1 MKKRIITGVIALAVG
16 LLLVVLTFFSSK
28 VVAGSEEK
36 YTKEELTNLIAE
48 TQSIKDNAHTM
59 AESARNLGWEEDDR
73 LIKKLQNKWHDADKE
88 QAKYKDKLD
97 VILAEEAEAARKAE
111 EERLA
116 AEKAAKEAE

>member
-16 LLLVVLTFFSSK
+16 LLLVVLTLFSSN

-59 AESARNLGWEEDDR
+59 AESARNLSF
-73 LIKKLQNKWHDADKE
+73 LL
-88 QAKYKDKLD
+88 L
-97 VILAEEAEAARKAE
+97 
-111 EERLA
+111 
-116 AEKAAKEAE
+116 